1 MRREFFEW
9 RFRQAAGDYYA
20 LLNKRYPEKRSR
32 HLIADRY
39 HLNTAQ
45 RTVLYRGV
53 FPDAVNRRRREL
65 LIDIAEVRDHVLFID
80 FLNLVYLLM
89 NYLYGRNLFSADSR
103 IIDQCNAKVFDL
115 AFYILDRN
123 YKADFPRII
132 DLIAHTE
139 NSNQTE

>member
-65 LIDIAEVRDHVLFID
+65 LIDIAEVRDHVL
-80 FLNLVYLLM
+80 LM